1 MSSITLLR
9 ASGKTTTMP
18 IRTAAMRTKARR
30 NGQRW
35 VVGLSVVKTRSSL
48 RGSCVPRRAAAPIGY
63 QTRQAPTKA
72 RTRLPP
78 RPILRPSSAEEDTM
92 PTVELVAPGFT
103 IRSDQS
109 RLGLSTVALVRGQR
123 TTIVDAGHYG
133 RRGKIEAGLRALGV
147 APEQVDS
154 LVFTHLHWDHMQ
166 NLDLFPN
173 ATIYVHPAELE
184 VEPISEGYA
193 LEPGVR
199 VLDTPGHTGGSMSL
213 VVDTAE
219 GTVGIVGDA
228 LPNARM
234 ALRRKPYLIFADE
247 RAAEASGEKIVSQCQ
262 ILYCGHDRPFRFV
275 PGEPRVEYLVP
286 ASIQFQIAF

>member
-1 MSSITLLR
+1 
-9 ASGKTTTMP
+9 
-18 IRTAAMRTKARR
+18 
-30 NGQRW
+30 
-35 VVGLSVVKTRSSL
+35 
-48 RGSCVPRRAAAPIGY
+48 
-63 QTRQAPTKA
+63 
-72 RTRLPP
+72 
-78 RPILRPSSAEEDTM
+78 M
-92 PTVELVAPGFT
+92 PTVDLVVPGFT

-109 RLGLSTVALVRGQR
+109 RLGLSTVTLVRGQR

-133 RRGKIEAGLRALGV
+133 RRGKIQEGLEALGV
-147 APEQVDS
+147 APAAVDS

-173 ATIYVHPAELE
+173 ATIYVHPAELAYVQGRGDWATMRYVGAALAE
-184 VEPISEGYA
+184 RTVEPVTEGFA

-199 VLDTPGHTGGSMSL
+199 ILDTPGHTGGSMSL
-213 VVDTAE
+213 AVDTAE

-275 PGEPRVEYLVP
+275 PGHPGVEYLIG
-286 ASIQFQIAF
+286 ASIRFQIAFEPSTFDQTVTLSAVPPVPIVVTNPDGTARSIPVE

>member
-1 MSSITLLR
+1 
-9 ASGKTTTMP
+9 
-18 IRTAAMRTKARR
+18 
-30 NGQRW
+30 
-35 VVGLSVVKTRSSL
+35 
-48 RGSCVPRRAAAPIGY
+48 
-63 QTRQAPTKA
+63 
-72 RTRLPP
+72 
-78 RPILRPSSAEEDTM
+78 M
-92 PTVELVAPGFT
+92 PTVDLVVPGFT

-109 RLGLSTVALVRGQR
+109 RLGLSTVTLVRGQR

-133 RRGKIEAGLRALGV
+133 RRGKIQEGLEALGV
-147 APEQVDS
+147 APAQVDS

-184 VEPISEGYA
+184 DVQGRGDWATMRYVGAALAERTVEPVTEGFT

-234 ALRRKPYLIFADE
+234 ALRRKPYLSFADE
-247 RAAEASGEKIVSQCQ
+247 RGAEASGE
-262 ILYCGHDRPFRFV
+262 
-275 PGEPRVEYLVP
+275 
-286 ASIQFQIAF
+286 

>member
-1 MSSITLLR
+1 
-9 ASGKTTTMP
+9 MP
-18 IRTAAMRTKARR
+18 SVDL
-30 NGQRW
+30 
-35 VVGLSVVKTRSSL
+35 VV
-48 RGSCVPRRAAAPIGY
+48 
-63 QTRQAPTKA
+63 Q
-72 RTRLPP
+72 
-78 RPILRPSSAEEDTM
+78 
-92 PTVELVAPGFT
+92 GFT

-109 RLGLSTVALVRGQR
+109 RLGLSTVALVRGRR
-123 TTIVDAGHYG
+123 TTVVDAGHYG
-133 RRGKIEAGLRALGV
+133 RRGKIEESLRALGV
-147 APEQVDS
+147 APEQVDG
-154 LVFTHLHWDHMQ
+154 LFFTHLHWDHMQ

-184 VEPISEGYA
+184 YAKGRADWATMRYVGAALAERKVETVTEGDEI
-193 LEPGVR
+193 EPGVC

-275 PGEPRVEYLVP
+275 PGEQRVEYLVP
-286 ASIQFQIAF
+286 ASIQFQIAFEPSSFDQTVTLASVPPVPVVITDPDGSVRSIPVR